1 MRRFMC
7 YFITIGVP
15 ARHRQLVEALQKGR
29 FRADPHFN
37 LSVAQLFTSDDAL
50 FTLTDGHCSCALYIR
65 DESTTAEADEGKAR
79 ARYQRQGWSEAKI
92 SRALEAKRQARTAT
106 QRDDKRGKFCERI
119 AGVVEA
125 IGRVRLF
132 VHMYSGDIDSENVGT
147 AAHVTIRLAD
157 CVQQQGAFQGD
168 TVVELV
174 REARA
179 D

>member
-1 MRRFMC
+1 MC

-29 FRADPHFN
+29 FRVDRSSNP
-37 LSVAQLFTSDDAL
+37 SVARLFPPDDAL
-50 FTLTDGHCSCALYIR
+50 FTLIDGHCSCALYIQ

-92 SRALEAKRQARTAT
+92 SRALEAKRQARSAN
-106 QRDDKRGKFCERI
+106 QRDDHRAEFCERI

-132 VHMYSGDIDSENVGT
+132 VHMYSGDIDSENIGT
-147 AAHVTIRLAD
+147 TAHVTIRLD
-157 CVQQQGAFQGD
+157 DFVQRQGAFQVD

-174 REARA
+174 REARV